1 MTVFRSLLIG
11 SALLSVVSCVRP
23 PDDGDT
29 GLTLAA
35 TLGGADTAGY
45 ARATEVRT
53 FVFPG
58 DHGPHPE
65 FRTEWWYATGHLESE
80 AGRRFGYQF
89 TLFRSAL
96 APGAVDSPSAW
107 ATKQAYMGHFAIS
120 DIDGSGFVARE
131 RFARGAAGLAGARA
145 EPLKVWLESWAL
157 DGSGSGDGFPF
168 TLVAEDDSI
177 AIDLVLSEG
186 KGIVLNGDRGL
197 SQKGPEP
204 GNASYYYSLPR
215 MPTTGSVRVGSEKF
229 DVVGESWL
237 DREWS
242 TSLLGDSQVGWDWFS
257 LQLDDGRELMVFRI
271 RRADGSA
278 AAESEGVLIHADAR
292 TTRLAWGTD
301 IQVEELSSWKAPDGK
316 AEYPSRWIVRIPE
329 EQLELEVEP
338 FLEDQELRL
347 AFRYWEGAVRVTGSG
362 PTGPVAGR
370 GYVELTG
377 YGGSGPNWR

>member
-1 MTVFRSLLIG
+1 M
-11 SALLSVVSCVRP
+11 
-23 PDDGDT
+23 
-29 GLTLAA
+29 
-35 TLGGADTAGY
+35 
-45 ARATEVRT
+45 
-53 FVFPG
+53 FPG

-96 APGAVDSPSAW
+96 APGAIDSPSAW

-145 EPLKVWLESWAL
+145 EPLKVWLEGWAL

-301 IQVEELSSWKAPDGK
+301 IQVEELSSWKAPDGT

-362 PTGPVAGR
+362 PTGAVAGR

>member
-1 MTVFRSLLIG
+1 
-11 SALLSVVSCVRP
+11 
-23 PDDGDT
+23 
-29 GLTLAA
+29 
-35 TLGGADTAGY
+35 
-45 ARATEVRT
+45 
-53 FVFPG
+53 
-58 DHGPHPE
+58 
-65 FRTEWWYATGHLESE
+65 
-80 AGRRFGYQF
+80 
-89 TLFRSAL
+89 
-96 APGAVDSPSAW
+96 
-107 ATKQAYMGHFAIS
+107 MGHFAIS

-145 EPLKVWLESWAL
+145 EPLKVWLEGWAL

-168 TLVAEDDSI
+168 TLFAEDDSI

-197 SQKGPEP
+197 SQKGTEP

-215 MPTTGSVRVGSEKF
+215 MPTSGSVRVGSERF

-242 TSLLGDSQVGWDWFS
+242 TSLLGDAQVGWDWFS

-278 AAESEGVLIHADAR
+278 AAESEGVLIDRDAR
-292 TTRLAWGTD
+292 STRLAWGTD
-301 IQVEELSSWKAPDGK
+301 IQVEELSSWKTPDGT
-316 AEYPSRWIVRIPE
+316 ADYPSMWIIRIPE
-329 EQLELEVEP
+329 EELELEIEP
-338 FLEDQELRL
+338 LLADQELRL
-347 AFRYWEGAVRVTGSG
+347 AFRYWEGAVRISGSG
-362 PTGPVAGR
+362 PEGPVSGR